1 MNMKKF
7 KKNYDENLYG
17 QEQMKASYK
26 RYPQPVDFAGDVTKK
41 GGLKS
46 KKTAQSVLNKVDE
59 STKKETNVLNEEF
72 NKMKHLMDYNKKTQ

>member
-1 MNMKKF
+1 M
-7 KKNYDENLYG
+7 
-17 QEQMKASYK
+17 
-26 RYPQPVDFAGDVTKK
+26 TKK

-72 NKMKHLMDYNKKTQ
+72 NKMEHLMDYNKKTQ